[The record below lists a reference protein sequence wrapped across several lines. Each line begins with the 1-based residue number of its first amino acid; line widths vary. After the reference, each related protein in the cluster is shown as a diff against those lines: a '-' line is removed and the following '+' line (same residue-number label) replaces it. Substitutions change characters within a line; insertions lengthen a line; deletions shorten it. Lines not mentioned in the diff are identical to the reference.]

1 MSDPRAELHKQTAY
15 ERWEMA
21 PLADNRTVRAGPA
34 AASQADLRLAQES
47 ERARLTGHRQGH
59 QEGFTQGQAEGHA
72 DGLAQGLAEGRT
84 MIDTYQGELFALLA
98 SFKEQITHARDNIGQ
113 QVLAV
118 ALDMAHAMLKSAL
131 EVEPQR
137 ILPLVEQTLQS
148 LPALKSSALLYLH
161 PQDLALLV
169 TAQGEAL
176 AADGWHLRADP
187 HMLRGGCRVE
197 TSTNE
202 IDATLPTRWAR
213 LQQSLGQQGEWLSPP
228 ET

>member
-21 PLADNRTVRAGPA
+21 PLADNRTGRAGPA
-34 AASQADLRLAQES
+34 TGSLADLRLAQES
-47 ERARLTGHRQGH
+47 ERARQTGHRQGH
-59 QEGFTQGQAEGHA
+59 QEGLAQGHA
-72 DGLAQGLAEGRT
+72 DGLAQGLAHGLAEGRAS
-84 MIDTYQGELFALLA
+84 IDAQQATLLTLLV
-98 SFKEQITHARDNIGQ
+98 SFEEQLTHARENIGQ

-131 EVEPQR
+131 EIEPKR
-137 ILPLVEQTLQS
+137 VLPLVEQTLQS

-176 AADGWHLRADP
+176 AAEGWHLRADP

-197 TSTNE
+197 TPANE
-202 IDATLPTRWAR
+202 IDASLPSRWMR
-213 LQQSLGQQGEWLSPP
+213 LQQALGQQGEWLSPL
-228 ET
+228 

>member
-21 PLADNRTVRAGPA
+21 PLAENRPGRTSPTAG
-34 AASQADLRLAQES
+34 SLSDVRLAQEL
-47 ERARLTGHRQGH
+47 ERARQTGHRMGH
-59 QEGFTQGQAEGHA
+59 QEGLAQGQVQGHA
-72 DGLAQGLAEGRT
+72 DGLAQGFTEGRAL
-84 MIDTYQGELFALLA
+84 IDSQQAALQTLLA
-98 SFKEQITHARDNIGQ
+98 SFEGQLTHAREHIAQ

-131 EVEPQR
+131 EIEPKR
-137 ILPLVEQTLQS
+137 VLPLVEQTLQS

-176 AADGWHLRADP
+176 VAEGWHLRADP
-187 HMLRGGCRVE
+187 RMLRGACRVE
-197 TSTNE
+197 TPANE
-202 IDATLPTRWAR
+202 IDASLPTRWAR
-213 LQQSLGQQGEWLSPP
+213 LQQALGQQGEWLSPL
-228 ET
+228 

>member
-21 PLADNRTVRAGPA
+21 PLTDNRTGRTGPDAG
-34 AASQADLRLAQES
+34 SLADLRLAQES
-47 ERARLTGHRQGH
+47 ERARQTGHRQGH
-59 QEGFTQGQAEGHA
+59 QEGMAQGHA
-72 DGLAQGLAEGRT
+72 DGLAQGLANGLAEGRAS
-84 MIDTYQGELFALLA
+84 IDAQQAALITLLA
-98 SFKEQITHARDNIGQ
+98 SFEEQITHARESIGQ

-131 EVEPQR
+131 EIEPKR
-137 ILPLVEQTLQS
+137 VLPLVEQTLQS

-176 AADGWHLRADP
+176 VAVGWHLRADP

-197 TSTNE
+197 TPVNE
-202 IDATLPTRWAR
+202 IDASLPTRWAR
-213 LQQSLGQQGEWLSPP
+213 LQQALGQQDEWLRPL
-228 ET
+228 

>member
-21 PLADNRTVRAGPA
+21 PLAESRPGRTTPA
-34 AASQADLRLAQES
+34 AGSLSELRLAQEH
-47 ERARLTGHRQGH
+47 ERARQTGHRLGH
-59 QEGFTQGQAEGHA
+59 QEGLAQGHA
-72 DGLAQGLAEGRT
+72 DGLAQGLATGLAEGRAL
-84 MIDTYQGELFALLA
+84 IDTQQAALQALLA
-98 SFKEQITHARDNIGQ
+98 SFEAQLTHAREHIAQ

-131 EVEPQR
+131 EIEPKR
-137 ILPLVEQTLQS
+137 VLPLVEKTLQS

-169 TAQGEAL
+169 TAQGQAL
-176 AADGWHLRADP
+176 VAEGWHLRADP

-197 TSTNE
+197 TPANE
-202 IDATLPTRWAR
+202 IDASLPTRWAR
-213 LQQSLGQQGEWLSPP
+213 LQQALGQQGEWLSPL
-228 ET
+228 

>member
-1 MSDPRAELHKQTAY
+1 MSDPRTELHKQTAY

-21 PLADNRTVRAGPA
+21 PLAENRPGRTSPSAG
-34 AASQADLRLAQES
+34 SLTDLRLAQES
-47 ERARLTGHRQGH
+47 ERARQTGHRQGH
-59 QEGFTQGQAEGHA
+59 QEGLAQGHA
-72 DGLAQGLAEGRT
+72 DGLAQGLADSLAEGRAS
-84 MIDTYQGELFALLA
+84 IEAQQAALLALLA
-98 SFKEQITHARDNIGQ
+98 SFEVQIAHAREHIAQ

-131 EVEPQR
+131 EIEPQR
-137 ILPLVEQTLQS
+137 VLPLVEQTLQS
-148 LPALKSSALLYLH
+148 LPVMKSSALLYLH

-176 AADGWHLRADP
+176 TAEGWHLRADP

-197 TSTNE
+197 TPANE

-213 LQQSLGQQGEWLSPP
+213 LQQALGQQGEWLSPL
-228 ET
+228 